1 MSLVFTLCAIQA
13 YYQKPLLNEKS
24 VLQRETRF
32 SIMLPVLY
40 KKSVLMINI
49 GKINTL
55 RVVAQY
61 PFGYALA
68 PLVEADEMAAGDFT
82 HDIDDALQTVTL
94 AIDEVESSLS
104 EGQTLDVFV
113 TSDQRGDLYAT
124 LKCPLVQVGETK
136 VLKAV
141 SATNFGAFFDWG
153 LSNDLLVPNDYQAQ
167 PVNPGMYYVVHTFF
181 DEKTQRVL
189 GATKL
194 HYFLKEGS
202 PYLTQGESV
211 ECLVY
216 AKTELGFKVVI
227 NEQCLGLI
235 FHSDAFKPLKVG
247 QSTSG
252 VIKTIREDGK
262 VDVVLQRVDKGGR
275 DALQQAI
282 LDDLEAHGGISTLTD
297 KSAPEAIYTHF
308 NVSKAAYKKALGA
321 LYKQKKITLSP
332 DAIRLNQQK

>member
-1 MSLVFTLCAIQA
+1 
-13 YYQKPLLNEKS
+13 
-24 VLQRETRF
+24 
-32 SIMLPVLY
+32 MLPVLF

-68 PLVEADEMAAGDFT
+68 PLVVNDDANDGIIEIDDADEM
-82 HDIDDALQTVTL
+82 QTVTL
-94 AIDEVESSLS
+94 AIDDVETPLADGQEVE
-104 EGQTLDVFV
+104 VFV
-113 TSDQRGDLYAT
+113 ATDQRVDLYAT
-124 LKCPLVQVGETK
+124 VKKPLIQVGETK

-153 LSNDLLVPNDYQAQ
+153 LDNDLLMPNDYQAQ
-167 PVNPGMYYVVHTFF
+167 PVNPGMYYVVHAFF
-181 DEKTQRVL
+181 DDKTQRIL

-194 HYFLKEGS
+194 HYFLKES
-202 PYLTQGESV
+202 SAYLNEGDTV
-211 ECLVY
+211 DCLVY
-216 AKTELGFKVVI
+216 AKTDLGFKVVI
-227 NEQCLGLI
+227 NEKNLGLI
-235 FHSDAFKPLKVG
+235 FHSDAFKPLKIG
-247 QSTSG
+247 QATEG

-262 VDVVLQRVDKGGR
+262 VDVALQRVDKGGR

-297 KSAPEAIYTHF
+297 KSAPEAIYSHF

-332 DAIRLNQQK
+332 DAIRLNK

>member
-1 MSLVFTLCAIQA
+1 
-13 YYQKPLLNEKS
+13 
-24 VLQRETRF
+24 
-32 SIMLPVLY
+32 MLPVLL

-68 PLVEADEMAAGDFT
+68 ALERGENTVADKAESKVFQDNGVQDNGYENDFHESISSAANFDSQAYTLGAND
-82 HDIDDALQTVTL
+82 TVTL
-94 AIDEVESSLS
+94 PRDEVTTPLETNA
-104 EGQTLDVFV
+104 EIEVFV
-113 TSDQRGDLYAT
+113 ATDQRGEAYAT
-124 LKCPLVQVGETK
+124 VKKPLIQVGEVK

-153 LSNDLLVPNDYQAQ
+153 LDNDLLVPDDYQAE
-167 PVNPGMYYVVHTFF
+167 PVSAGMNYVVHTFF
-181 DEKTQRVL
+181 DNKTQRIL

-194 HYFLKEGS
+194 HYFLKES
-202 PYLTQGESV
+202 SAYLNEGDSV

-216 AKTELGFKVVI
+216 AKTDLGFKVVI
-227 NEQCLGLI
+227 NEKNLGLI

-247 QSTSG
+247 QATSG

-262 VDVVLQRVDKGGR
+262 IDVVLQRIDKSAR
-275 DALQQAI
+275 DELQQAI
-282 LDDLEAHGGISTLTD
+282 LDDLDAHGGISTLTD
-297 KSAPEAIYTHF
+297 KSAPNDIYSHF

-321 LYKQKKITLSP
+321 LYKQKKITISA
-332 DAIRLNQQK
+332 DAIRLNKND

>member
-1 MSLVFTLCAIQA
+1 
-13 YYQKPLLNEKS
+13 
-24 VLQRETRF
+24 
-32 SIMLPVLY
+32 MLPVLF

-55 RVVAQY
+55 QVVGQY

-68 PLVEADEMAAGDFT
+68 PIVTNVGAQDNVYNAEQDEQ
-82 HDIDDALQTVTL
+82 QTVTL
-94 AIDEVESSLS
+94 SLDEVEGELAEGHELS
-104 EGQTLDVFV
+104 VFV
-113 TSDQRGDLYAT
+113 ATDQRGELYAT
-124 LKCPLVQVGETK
+124 LKTPKIQVGETK
-136 VLKAV
+136 ILKAV

-153 LSNDLLVPNDYQAQ
+153 LDNDLLVPNDYQAQ
-167 PVNPGMYYVVHTFF
+167 PISAGMYYVVHTFF
-181 DEKTQRVL
+181 DDKTQRIL

-194 HYFLKEGS
+194 HYFLKES
-202 PYLTQGESV
+202 SAYLNEGDVVS
-211 ECLVY
+211 CLVY

-227 NEQCLGLI
+227 NEQSLGLI

-247 QSTSG
+247 QATEG

-262 VDVVLQRVDKGGR
+262 VDVALQRVDKSGR

-282 LDDLEAHGGISTLTD
+282 LEDLEAHGGISTLTD
-297 KSAPEAIYTHF
+297 KSAPEAIYSHF

-332 DAIRLNQQK
+332 DAIRLNNTND

>member
-1 MSLVFTLCAIQA
+1 
-13 YYQKPLLNEKS
+13 
-24 VLQRETRF
+24 
-32 SIMLPVLY
+32 MLPVLF

-68 PLVEADEMAAGDFT
+68 PIIDNDSDVYEDGD
-82 HDIDDALQTVTL
+82 HDDTPTVTL
-94 AIDEVESSLS
+94 AIDEVTKPLAD
-104 EGQTLDVFV
+104 GQQVDVFV
-113 TSDQRGDLYAT
+113 ATDQRGDLYAT
-124 LKCPLVQVGETK
+124 LKVPRILVGETK

-153 LSNDLLVPNDYQAQ
+153 LDNDLLVPNDYQAQ
-167 PVNPGMYYVVHTFF
+167 PVSAGMHYVVHTFF
-181 DEKTQRVL
+181 DDKTQRIL

-194 HYFLKEGS
+194 HYFLKEGGA
-202 PYLTQGESV
+202 YLNEGDKV

-216 AKTELGFKVVI
+216 AKTDLGFKVVI
-227 NEQCLGLI
+227 NQQNLGLI

-247 QSTSG
+247 QATDG
-252 VIKTIREDGK
+252 VIKTIRPDGK
-262 VDVVLQRVDKGGR
+262 IDVALQRVDKGGR
-275 DALQQAI
+275 DELQQAI

-297 KSAPEAIYTHF
+297 KSAPDAIYSHF

-321 LYKQKKITLSP
+321 LYKQKKITLAP
-332 DAIRLNQQK
+332 DAIRLNRAN

>member
-1 MSLVFTLCAIQA
+1 
-13 YYQKPLLNEKS
+13 
-24 VLQRETRF
+24 
-32 SIMLPVLY
+32 MLPVLF

-68 PLVEADEMAAGDFT
+68 PLVENNDENDSV
-82 HDIDDALQTVTL
+82 IEIEDAEELQTVTL
-94 AIDEVESSLS
+94 AIDEVETSLA
-104 EGQTLDVFV
+104 EGQQIDVFV
-113 TSDQRGDLYAT
+113 ATDQRGDLYAT
-124 LKCPLVQVGETK
+124 MKKPLIQVGETK

-153 LSNDLLVPNDYQAQ
+153 LDNDLLMPNDYQAQ

-181 DEKTQRVL
+181 DDKTQRIL

-194 HYFLKEGS
+194 HYFLKES
-202 PYLTQGESV
+202 SAYLNEGDTVQ
-211 ECLVY
+211 CLVY
-216 AKTELGFKVVI
+216 AKTDLGFKVVI
-227 NEQCLGLI
+227 NEKSLGLI

-247 QSTSG
+247 QATEG
-252 VIKTIREDGK
+252 VIKTIRDDGK
-262 VDVVLQRVDKGGR
+262 VDVALQRVDKGGR

-297 KSAPEAIYTHF
+297 KSAPEAIYSHF

-332 DAIRLNQQK
+332 DAVRLNK

>member
-1 MSLVFTLCAIQA
+1 
-13 YYQKPLLNEKS
+13 
-24 VLQRETRF
+24 
-32 SIMLPVLY
+32 
-40 KKSVLMINI
+40 MINI

-68 PLVEADEMAAGDFT
+68 PLVEKHDEQDSVIE
-82 HDIDDALQTVTL
+82 IDDADDQQTVTL
-94 AIDEVESSLS
+94 AIDEVETSLV
-104 EGQTLDVFV
+104 EGQQIDVFV
-113 TSDQRGDLYAT
+113 GTDQRGDLYAT
-124 LKCPLVQVGETK
+124 MKKPLTQVGETK

-153 LSNDLLVPNDYQAQ
+153 LDNDLLIPNDYQTQ

-181 DEKTQRVL
+181 DDKTQRIL

-194 HYFLKEGS
+194 HYFLKES
-202 PYLTQGESV
+202 SAYLNEGDTVQ
-211 ECLVY
+211 CLVY
-216 AKTELGFKVVI
+216 AKTDLGFKVVI
-227 NEQCLGLI
+227 NEKSLGLI

-247 QSTSG
+247 QATDG

-262 VDVVLQRVDKGGR
+262 VDVALQRVDKGGR

-297 KSAPEAIYTHF
+297 KSAPEAIYSHF

-332 DAIRLNQQK
+332 DAVRLNK

>member
-1 MSLVFTLCAIQA
+1 
-13 YYQKPLLNEKS
+13 
-24 VLQRETRF
+24 
-32 SIMLPVLY
+32 MLPVLF

-68 PLVEADEMAAGDFT
+68 PISQGETKHDDVFDAEQDE
-82 HDIDDALQTVTL
+82 LPTVTL
-94 AIDEVESSLS
+94 ALDEVDSELK
-104 EGQTLDVFV
+104 EGQDVEVFV
-113 TSDQRGDLYAT
+113 GTDQRGDLYAT
-124 LKCPLVQVGETK
+124 LKTPKICVGETK

-153 LSNDLLVPNDYQAQ
+153 LENDLLVPNDYQAQ
-167 PVNPGMYYVVHTFF
+167 PVNAGMHYVVHTFF
-181 DEKTQRVL
+181 DEKTQRIL

-194 HYFLKEGS
+194 HYFLKES
-202 PYLTQGESV
+202 SAYLNEGDSV
-211 ECLVY
+211 SCLVY
-216 AKTELGFKVVI
+216 AKTDLGFKVII
-227 NEQCLGLI
+227 NERSLGLI
-235 FHSDAFKPLKVG
+235 FHSDAFKPLRVG
-247 QSTSG
+247 QATEG

-262 VDVVLQRVDKGGR
+262 VDVALQRVDKSGR

-282 LDDLEAHGGISTLTD
+282 LDDLVAHGGVSTLTD
-297 KSAPEAIYTHF
+297 KSAPEAIYSHF

-332 DAIRLNQQK
+332 DAIRLNNTED

>member
-1 MSLVFTLCAIQA
+1 
-13 YYQKPLLNEKS
+13 
-24 VLQRETRF
+24 
-32 SIMLPVLY
+32 MLPVLY
-40 KKSVLMINI
+40 KKSVIMINI

-68 PLVEADEMAAGDFT
+68 PILEAELDNEGIYDADEENEQ
-82 HDIDDALQTVTL
+82 QTVTL
-94 AIDEVESSLS
+94 AIDEVETPLN
-104 EGQTLDVFV
+104 EGQDLDVFV
-113 TSDQRGDLYAT
+113 TTDQRGELYAT
-124 LKCPLVQVGETK
+124 LKKPLIQIGETK

-153 LSNDLLVPNDYQAQ
+153 LETDLLIPNDYQAQ
-167 PVNPGMYYVVHTFF
+167 PVSAGMFYVVHLFF

-194 HYFLKEGS
+194 HYFLKES
-202 PYLTQGESV
+202 SAYLNEGDTV
-211 ECLVY
+211 DCLVY

-227 NEQCLGLI
+227 NEKSLGLI

-247 QSTSG
+247 HATQG
-252 VIKTIREDGK
+252 VIKTIRDDGK
-262 VDVVLQRVDKGGR
+262 VDVALQRVDKGGR

-308 NVSKAAYKKALGA
+308 NVSKAAYKKAIGA

-332 DAIRLNQQK
+332 DAIRLNKDNA

>member
-1 MSLVFTLCAIQA
+1 
-13 YYQKPLLNEKS
+13 
-24 VLQRETRF
+24 
-32 SIMLPVLY
+32 MLPVLF
-40 KKSVLMINI
+40 KKSVIMINI

-55 RVVAQY
+55 RVVAEY

-68 PLVEADEMAAGDFT
+68 PLLDSLT
-82 HDIDDALQTVTL
+82 NDDGVYDASEDTDQQTVTL
-94 AIDEVESSLS
+94 AIDEVETPLT
-104 EGQTLDVFV
+104 EGQELSVFV
-113 TSDQRGDLYAT
+113 TTDQRGELYAT
-124 LKCPLVQVGETK
+124 LKKPLIQVGETK

-153 LSNDLLVPNDYQAQ
+153 LDTDLLIPNDYQAQ
-167 PVNPGMYYVVHTFF
+167 PVSAGMYYVVHAFF

-194 HYFLKEGS
+194 HYFLKES
-202 PYLTQGESV
+202 SAYLNEGDTV
-211 ECLVY
+211 DCLVY
-216 AKTELGFKVVI
+216 AKTDLGFKVVI
-227 NEQCLGLI
+227 NEKSLGLI

-247 QSTSG
+247 HATEG

-262 VDVVLQRVDKGGR
+262 VDVALQRVDKGGR

-282 LDDLEAHGGISTLTD
+282 LEDLEAHGGISTLTD

-308 NVSKAAYKKALGA
+308 NVSKAAYKKAIGA

-332 DAIRLNQQK
+332 DAIRLNKDNA